1 MTRNL
6 AQGPNTLLDALVE
19 NLRSCDYTPGGA
31 ARPAA
36 ILWTDPQG
44 QWRSLTETLL
54 AAIPE
59 LLILG
64 EYSPDSRTG
73 PAIWLRCVVDGTL
86 GEPALPPDRVPI
98 VYLPGVARQELRAGE
113 ECPGELEPLVELM
126 FRGTLWLQ
134 HNGNDWRVTTF
145 LTSSKALNLD
155 IAGDGSTTEALIR
168 ALPELAATPL
178 SQLGNRRLQAD
189 DFDRMLSSDLI
200 RDLLRWMGDPA
211 GAEARLGEN
220 GWGAFRSRCREELDF
235 DPETQAD
242 VTAGERLAA
251 AEGTWATVWQRF
263 VESPTGY
270 GGIPELLRRSRPGGE
285 SLPFHRDPWP
295 DLNDEDEEEVRRALA
310 SLPQLAHEEACD
322 AVALQESKHGRGRG
336 LVWARLGRSPM
347 AAVLEPLGR
356 LAEAARTAIG
366 GATLEEIAAGYV
378 DGGWQADAAAW
389 EAVATVPAPDT
400 ALISAVV
407 RHLLEPWLEDSARA
421 FQAALER
428 SPLPGRGEQTPVEAG
443 EDSCVLFADG
453 LRYDLGQR
461 LSERLEGRGYR
472 VNVGHRWAA
481 APTVTATAKPAVTP
495 VANLITGEA
504 LGEDFGAKLG
514 SSGKPANAQNL
525 RAAIQKGGYQIL
537 GDGTLDAPLE
547 DPAYGWL
554 EAGEIDTFGHK
565 LDARLARQLDEELER
580 LTDRIA
586 GLLESGWNGVRVVT
600 DHGWLLLP
608 RGLPRVDL
616 PKHLTASR
624 WARCA
629 VLSGDSSPDMP
640 RYAWYWNAA
649 QSFAVAPG
657 IACFNKSEEYA
668 HGGLSVQECLTPD
681 ILVEHSGE
689 RVVRASIDSITW
701 RGLRCFVEAAGSAGS
716 IVADLR
722 LESPAGPSAVAA
734 SKPVEPDGA
743 VSLVLAGDEHEDA
756 SLVLVLLDEAGNIL
770 AQKPTRVGAD
780 S

>member
-1 MTRNL
+1 MSSHL

-19 NLRSCDYTPGGA
+19 NLQACDYTPGGA

-64 EYSPDSRTG
+64 EYGQGSRTG
-73 PAIWLRCVVDGTL
+73 PAIWLRCVVDGAL
-86 GEPALPPDRVPI
+86 KEPALPPDRVPI

-113 ECPGELEPLVELM
+113 ECPGELKPLVELM

-145 LTSSKALNLD
+145 LTSPKALNLD
-155 IAGDGSTTEALIR
+155 IAGDGSTTEALMR

-178 SQLGNRRLQAD
+178 LQLETRRLQAD

-200 RDLLRWMGDPA
+200 RDVLRWMGDPA
-211 GAEARLGEN
+211 RTEARLGES
-220 GWGAFRSRCREELDF
+220 GWGAFCSRCREELDF

-263 VESPTGY
+263 VESPTSY
-270 GGIPELLRRSRPGGE
+270 GGIPELLRRSRPGG
-285 SLPFHRDPWP
+285 SLPFNRDPWP
-295 DLNDEDEEEVRRALA
+295 DLNEKDEEEVRRALA
-310 SLPQLAHEEACD
+310 NLPQLAHKEACD
-322 AVALQESKHGRGRG
+322 AVALQESTHGRRRG
-336 LVWARLGRSPM
+336 VVWARLGLSPM

-356 LAEAARTAIG
+356 LAEAARTAVG

-378 DGGWQADAAAW
+378 EGGWHADVAAW
-389 EAVATVPAPDT
+389 EAVATVPTTDE

-407 RHLLEPWLEDSARA
+407 RQLLEPWLEHSARA
-421 FQAALER
+421 FQAALGR
-428 SPLPGRGEQTPVEAG
+428 SPLPGRGEQAPVEAG

-472 VNVGHRWAA
+472 VNVDHRWAA

-495 VANLITGEA
+495 VASLITGED
-504 LGEDFGAKLG
+504 LDEDFGAKLG
-514 SSGKPANAQNL
+514 SSDKPANAQNL
-525 RAAIQKGGYQIL
+525 RAAIQEGGYQIL
-537 GDGTLDAPLE
+537 GDGTLDAPME

-554 EAGEIDTFGHK
+554 EAGEIDTLGHK
-565 LDARLARQLDEELER
+565 LNARLARQIDEELER

-586 GLLESGWNGVRVVT
+586 GLLESGWSSVRVVA

-608 RGLPRVDL
+608 GGLPRVDL

-629 VLSGDSSPDMP
+629 VLSGESSPDVP
-640 RYAWYWNAA
+640 TYPWHWNGA

-657 IACFNKSEEYA
+657 IACFNKVEEYA

-701 RGLRCFVEAAGSAGS
+701 RGLRCFVEAASSAGT

-722 LESPAGPSAVAA
+722 LEGPAGPSTVATA
-734 SKPVEPDGA
+734 KPVEADGS
-743 VSLVLAGDEHEDA
+743 VSLVLAGDEHEGA